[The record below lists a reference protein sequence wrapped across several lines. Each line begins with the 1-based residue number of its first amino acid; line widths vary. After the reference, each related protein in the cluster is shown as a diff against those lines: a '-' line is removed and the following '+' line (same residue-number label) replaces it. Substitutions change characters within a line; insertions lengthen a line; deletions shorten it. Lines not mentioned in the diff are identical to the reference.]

1 MIAQFHIC
9 HSAFLHESILKIKIS
24 PSSSLSFPKLL
35 QQYLGLFGNFV
46 LMPRLPYQQ
55 TPRSGI
61 QTGHRQG
68 CVGRTG
74 IVLMLG
80 LHGPCRGV
88 PGARRG
94 RGQQM
99 LLAPSSSLHGPAK
112 HVNGKIKIL
121 IAEEEA
127 FQDRCSG
134 TRPSAEPIC
143 HPAPPL
149 PAPFVAQVFIRRLPH
164 IFSAAPDSCWLIF
177 PASGFDSASLP
188 SLRAC
193 CRMQLFIRQAKV

>member
-1 MIAQFHIC
+1 
-9 HSAFLHESILKIKIS
+9 
-24 PSSSLSFPKLL
+24 
-35 QQYLGLFGNFV
+35 
-46 LMPRLPYQQ
+46 
-55 TPRSGI
+55 
-61 QTGHRQG
+61 
-68 CVGRTG
+68 
-74 IVLMLG
+74 MLG

-134 TRPSAEPIC
+134 TCPLLSLFVTLLLRSLPLLWHRSLLGDYLTSSLLHQTHAGLFSLLLALIQHPSPAGKLAAEC
-143 HPAPPL
+143 SSSL
-149 PAPFVAQVFIRRLPH
+149 GKQKSELVLWQ
-164 IFSAAPDSCWLIF
+164 
-177 PASGFDSASLP
+177 SLP
-188 SLRAC
+188 SALLAFTSRSANS
-193 CRMQLFIRQAKV
+193 FSTVGFA

>member
-9 HSAFLHESILKIKIS
+9 HSGFVHESILKIKTS

-134 TRPSAEPIC
+134 TC
-143 HPAPPL
+143 PL
-149 PAPFVAQVFIRRLPH
+149 LSLFVTLLLR
-164 IFSAAPDSCWLIF
+164 
-177 PASGFDSASLP
+177 SLP
-188 SLRAC
+188 LLWHRSLLGDYLTSSLLHQTHAG
-193 CRMQLFIRQAKV
+193 LFSLLLALIQHPSPA

>member
-1 MIAQFHIC
+1 M
-9 HSAFLHESILKIKIS
+9 
-24 PSSSLSFPKLL
+24 
-35 QQYLGLFGNFV
+35 
-46 LMPRLPYQQ
+46 
-55 TPRSGI
+55 
-61 QTGHRQG
+61 
-68 CVGRTG
+68 GRTG

-80 LHGPCRGV
+80 LHGPCCGV
-88 PGARRG
+88 PGTRRG

-121 IAEEEA
+121 IAGEEA
-127 FQDRCSG
+127 FQERCSG

-177 PASGFDSASLP
+177 PASGFDSAPLP